1 MNTTALLRHFADLRD
16 GTHGDVVSRR
26 DKERLFGAAVA
37 LLDPQA
43 RRALAELD
51 ADLLLG
57 TGEYTASG
65 VRRAPDGGLE
75 AIWALSWPEQ
85 RAAGVPPITLRAV
98 YGAGFHHPHLR
109 GGTVREWPLNVFTP
123 EQAIEE
129 LPTLRTIAA
138 ADLHNLVFLRD
149 FRIVPATTRPTG
161 GERVLGG
168 AGRAESGARGV
179 SGARVESSAREEST
193 ALDVSAGQV
202 ESAARE
208 ESTTHVVSSGH
219 HESTAHVES
228 SGRVESTAHVEN
240 TAREKSTGRVES
252 TAHSESTAHEESA
265 ARVESA
271 AHSESAVHEESAA
284 HEESTA
290 RVESTT
296 THAAHAVRIENGA

>member
-26 DKERLFGAAVA
+26 DKEGLFGAAVA

-57 TGEYTASG
+57 TGEYTATG

-109 GGTVREWPLNVFTP
+109 GGTVGEWPLNVFTP
-123 EQAIEE
+123 GQAAEE
-129 LPTLRTIAA
+129 LPTLRVIAA

-149 FRIVPATTRPTG
+149 FRIVPATSRPATSRPVTSRPADA
-161 GERVLGG
+161 ERVLGG
-168 AGRAESGARGV
+168 AGRAESAAR
-179 SGARVESSAREEST
+179 
-193 ALDVSAGQV
+193 D
-202 ESAARE
+202 ESAAHGE
-208 ESTTHVVSSGH
+208 GS
-219 HESTAHVES
+219 AH
-228 SGRVESTAHVEN
+228 VESTAHGQSI
-240 TAREKSTGRVES
+240 AR
-252 TAHSESTAHEESA
+252 EESA
-265 ARVESA
+265 AYGESGA
-271 AHSESAVHEESAA
+271 REESAA
-284 HEESTA
+284 HGESAAHVKSTA
-290 RVESTT
+290 LGKSATHAT
-296 THAAHAVRIENGA
+296 HATHAAHAVRVENGA